1 MKNIKIFILFFVI
14 CNFVCSN
21 LLAEENLK
29 NKIYKNLRCLICQ
42 GQSVADSNSDFAQ
55 TIKSVVS
62 DKLEEGMNEEDI
74 YSFLAEKYGDWIL
87 YKPPLKVQS
96 YLLWMLPYV
105 FFILGAIAVF
115 FLLKKTLKHRRY

>member
-74 YSFLAEKYGDWIL
+74 YNFLAEKYGDWIL